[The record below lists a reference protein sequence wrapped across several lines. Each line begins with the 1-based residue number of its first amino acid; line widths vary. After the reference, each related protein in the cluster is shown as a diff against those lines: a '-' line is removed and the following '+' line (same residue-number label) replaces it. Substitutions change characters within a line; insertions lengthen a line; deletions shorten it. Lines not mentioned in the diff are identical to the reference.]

1 LNYIRKN
8 LFNDN
13 RPVIGIHPALL
24 SKVDEKEEA
33 MNEFKNLV
41 SNYKPKQSVLE
52 IGIVKTKDL
61 ERI

>member
-1 LNYIRKN
+1 
-8 LFNDN
+8 
-13 RPVIGIHPALL
+13 
-24 SKVDEKEEA
+24 

-61 ERI
+61 ERIQAFKETKSEQNGAQRYKA